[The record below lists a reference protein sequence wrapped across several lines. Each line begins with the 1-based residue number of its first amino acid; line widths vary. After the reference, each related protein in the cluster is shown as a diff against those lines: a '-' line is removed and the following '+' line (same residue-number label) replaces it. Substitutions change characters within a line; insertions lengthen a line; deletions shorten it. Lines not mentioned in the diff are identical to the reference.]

1 MDQFERVL
9 QSNEQLLSDDA
20 VEIDA
25 AVAMNRQ
32 GGGRRRKLTDLAVDQ
47 VIQKKK
53 TNLFCPI
60 NLSNQLCFSICL
72 CNAVRIYGKKEAGT
86 GEHLNTFN
94 QINKHNRNAAAPH
107 GRLPHTKHK

>member
-47 VIQKKK
+47 VIQKKRR
-53 TNLFCPI
+53 
-60 NLSNQLCFSICL
+60 ICS
-72 CNAVRIYGKKEAGT
+72 V
-86 GEHLNTFN
+86 
-94 QINKHNRNAAAPH
+94 P
-107 GRLPHTKHK
+107 